1 MEKSVMRLKGRVV
14 LITGAG
20 SGIGE
25 ATALRFSEEGASV
38 ILADIQME
46 KIEGVARKIID
57 MGGKALFQKMDVR
70 SRVEVEETVEKVVKE
85 FGRLD
90 ILINNAGL
98 NIAVTAKKTTE
109 EEWDRLIDVN
119 LKGSFLC
126 AQAVFG
132 PMSEQKYGRIVNTAS
147 IWTEGHIG
155 QAAYAAA
162 KAGVI
167 GLTKTLALE
176 YAKYKITV
184 NCISPGTVETP
195 MISNVPAE
203 MREQFLREIPLG
215 YFASPRE
222 IANVHLFLSS
232 DEASYITG
240 AVIPVD
246 GGASVGR

>member
-1 MEKSVMRLKGRVV
+1 MRLKDRVA

-20 SGIGE
+20 GGIGQ
-25 ATALRFSEEGASV
+25 ATALRFAEEGATV
-38 ILADIQME
+38 ALVDIQME
-46 KIEGVARKIID
+46 NIENLVRKISNL
-57 MGGKALFQKMDVR
+57 GRKVFFKGVDVR
-70 SRVEVEETVEKVVKE
+70 NQVEVEEIVQRVVKE

-98 NIAVTAKKTTE
+98 NIAVVAKKTTE
-109 EEWDRLIDVN
+109 EEWNKLMDIN
-119 LKGSFLC
+119 LKGTFLC
-126 AQAVFG
+126 CQAVFE
-132 PMSEQKYGRIVNTAS
+132 PMSKQRYGRIINTAS

-155 QAAYAAA
+155 QAGYSAA

-176 YAKYKITV
+176 YARYQITV

-195 MISNVPAE
+195 MISNVPPE
-203 MREQFLREIPLG
+203 MKEQFLRGIPLG
-215 YFASPRE
+215 RFADPRE

-232 DEASYITG
+232 EEASYITG
-240 AVIPVD
+240 SVIHVD

>member
-1 MEKSVMRLKGRVV
+1 MRLKDRVA

-20 SGIGE
+20 GGIGQ
-25 ATALRFSEEGASV
+25 ATALRFAEEGATV
-38 ILADIQME
+38 ALVDIQME
-46 KIEGVARKIID
+46 NIENLVRKISNL
-57 MGGKALFQKMDVR
+57 GRKVFFKRMDVR
-70 SRVEVEETVEKVVKE
+70 NQIEVEEIVQRVVKE

-98 NIAVTAKKTTE
+98 NIAVVAKKTTE
-109 EEWDRLIDVN
+109 EEWNKLMDIN
-119 LKGSFLC
+119 LKGTFLC
-126 AQAVFG
+126 CQAVFE
-132 PMSEQKYGRIVNTAS
+132 PMSKQRYGRIINTAS

-155 QAAYAAA
+155 QAGYSAA

-176 YAKYKITV
+176 YARYQITV

-195 MISNVPAE
+195 MISNVPPE
-203 MREQFLREIPLG
+203 MKEQFLRGIPLG
-215 YFASPRE
+215 RFADPRE

-232 DEASYITG
+232 EEASYITG
-240 AVIPVD
+240 SVIHVD

>member
-1 MEKSVMRLKGRVV
+1 MRLKDRVA

-20 SGIGE
+20 SGVGE
-25 ATALRFSEEGASV
+25 ATAQLFSEEGASV
-38 ILADIQME
+38 VLADIQSE
-46 KIEGVARKIID
+46 KVEGVAQKIRG
-57 MGGKALFQKMDVR
+57 MGGKALSKRMDVR
-70 SRVEVEETVEKVVKE
+70 IRTDIDETVREAIEE

-98 NIAVTAKKTTE
+98 NIAATARKTTE
-109 EEWDRLIDVN
+109 EMWSRLIDVN
-119 LKGSFLC
+119 LKGAFLC
-126 AQAVFG
+126 AQAVFET
-132 PMSEQKYGRIVNTAS
+132 MSKRKYGRIVNTAS
-147 IWTEGHIG
+147 IWTEGHVG
-155 QAAYAAA
+155 QAAYSAA

-176 YAKYKITV
+176 YAKYSITV

-203 MREQFLREIPLG
+203 MREQFLKGIPLG
-215 YFASPRE
+215 SFASPGS
-222 IANVHLFLSS
+222 IAKVHLFLSS
-232 DEASYITG
+232 EEASYITG

>member
-1 MEKSVMRLKGRVV
+1 MMRLKDRVA

-20 SGIGE
+20 SGTGE
-25 ATALRFSEEGASV
+25 ATALLFSGEGASV
-38 ILADIQME
+38 ILADIQMK
-46 KIEGVARKIID
+46 KIEGVAEKIVQK
-57 MGGKALFQKMDVR
+57 GGKALCQRVDVR
-70 SRVEVEETVEKVVKE
+70 NKTEVLETVNRVVDV

-90 ILINNAGL
+90 VLINNAGV
-98 NIAVTAKKTTE
+98 NIAAVAKKTTE
-109 EEWDRLIDVN
+109 EMWDQLIDIN

-126 AQAVFG
+126 AQAVFE
-132 PMSEQKYGRIVNTAS
+132 PMSRQNFGRIVNTAS
-147 IWTEGHIG
+147 LWTEGHIG
-155 QAAYAAA
+155 QAAYSAS

-176 YAKYKITV
+176 YAKYHITV
-184 NCISPGTVETP
+184 NCISPGTIETP

-203 MREQFLREIPLG
+203 MREQFLKGIPLG

-222 IANVHLFLSS
+222 IAHVHLFLSS

>member
-1 MEKSVMRLKGRVV
+1 MRLKDRVA

-20 SGIGE
+20 GGIGE

-38 ILADIQME
+38 ALVDIQTE
-46 KIEGVARKIID
+46 KIEGLAQKIRSR
-57 MGGKALFQKMDVR
+57 GGKSFSQKIDVR
-70 SRVEVEETVEKVVKE
+70 KRTQVQAVVQQVVKE

-98 NIAVTAKKTTE
+98 NIAVVAKKMTE
-109 EEWDRLIDVN
+109 EEWNQLIDIN
-119 LKGSFLC
+119 LKGTFFFS
-126 AQAVFG
+126 QAVLE
-132 PMSEQKYGRIVNTAS
+132 PMSGQRYGRIVNTAS
-147 IWTEGHIG
+147 IWIDGHVG
-155 QAAYAAA
+155 QAGYSAS

-176 YAKYKITV
+176 YAKYQITV
-184 NCISPGTVETP
+184 NCISPGNVETP
-195 MISNVPAE
+195 MISNVPTK
-203 MREQFLREIPLG
+203 MREEFLRATPLG
-215 YFASPRE
+215 RFADPRE

-240 AVIPVD
+240 AVIHVD

>member
-1 MEKSVMRLKGRVV
+1 MRLKDRVA

-20 SGIGE
+20 GGIGQ
-25 ATALRFSEEGASV
+25 ATALRFAEEGATV
-38 ILADIQME
+38 ALVDIQME
-46 KIEGVARKIID
+46 NIENLVRKISNL
-57 MGGKALFQKMDVR
+57 GRKVFFKRMDVR
-70 SRVEVEETVEKVVKE
+70 NQIEVEEIVQRVVKE

-98 NIAVTAKKTTE
+98 NIAVVAKRTTE
-109 EEWDRLIDVN
+109 EEWNKLMDIN
-119 LKGSFLC
+119 LKGTFLC
-126 AQAVFG
+126 CQAVFE
-132 PMSEQKYGRIVNTAS
+132 PMSKQRYGRIINTAS

-155 QAAYAAA
+155 QAGYSAA

-176 YAKYKITV
+176 YARYQITV

-195 MISNVPAE
+195 MISNVPPE
-203 MREQFLREIPLG
+203 MKEQFLRGIPLG
-215 YFASPRE
+215 RFADPRE

-232 DEASYITG
+232 EEASYITG
-240 AVIPVD
+240 SVIHVD

>member
-1 MEKSVMRLKGRVV
+1 MMRLKDRVA

-20 SGIGE
+20 SGVGE
-25 ATALRFSEEGASV
+25 ATALLFSGEGASV
-38 ILADIQME
+38 VLADIQSE
-46 KIEGVARKIID
+46 KVDGVAQKIRK
-57 MGGKALFQKMDVR
+57 MGGKSLSRRMDVR
-70 SRVEVEETVEKVVKE
+70 IRTEIDETVRQAVDE

-98 NIAVTAKKTTE
+98 NIAATARKTTE
-109 EEWDRLIDVN
+109 EMWNRLIDVN
-119 LKGSFLC
+119 LRGAFLC
-126 AQAVFG
+126 AQAVFET
-132 PMSEQKYGRIVNTAS
+132 MSQRKYGRIVNTAS
-147 IWTEGHIG
+147 IWTEGHVG
-155 QAAYAAA
+155 QAAYSAA

-176 YAKYKITV
+176 YAKYNITV

-203 MREQFLREIPLG
+203 MREEFLKGIPLG
-215 YFASPRE
+215 SFACPRD
-222 IANVHLFLSS
+222 IARVHLFLSS
-232 DEASYITG
+232 EEASYITG